1 MNRFFLAVAFFAALA
16 VAVGFLTSG
25 TEYFDWEIAAGL
37 FALALAGEGLRLWI
51 RRGRTKSR
59 QSSEI

>member
-1 MNRFFLAVAFFAALA
+1 VKFVLSVALFAALA
-16 VAVGFLTSG
+16 VGVGFLTSG
-25 TEYFDWEIAAGL
+25 NEYFDWEVAGGL

-51 RRGRTKSR
+51 RRGRTRSR

>member
-1 MNRFFLAVAFFAALA
+1 MTRFFLSVGFFAALS
-16 VAVGFLTSG
+16 VGVGFLMSG
-25 TEYFDWEIAAGL
+25 NDSFDWGMALGL

-51 RRGRTKSR
+51 RRGRAGSR

>member
-1 MNRFFLAVAFFAALA
+1 MNRFFVSVAVFAALSA
-16 VAVGFLTSG
+16 GVGFLMSG
-25 TEYFDWEIAAGL
+25 SEYFDWEVAGGL